1 MLFYLRASK
10 LAHAPAGP
18 SAATTHGHKPSFVL
32 LATGERLKDG
42 IERYCPLGALERLNK
57 DGMEFYCPLG
67 TLERLNKDRTE
78 RYCPLRALE
87 RLNKDRMEL
96 YCPLGTLES
105 INKDKIELPGALRH
119 VWRQF

>member
-57 DGMEFYCPLG
+57 D
-67 TLERLNKDRTE
+67 RTE

-105 INKDKIELPGALRH
+105 LNKDKIELPGALRH